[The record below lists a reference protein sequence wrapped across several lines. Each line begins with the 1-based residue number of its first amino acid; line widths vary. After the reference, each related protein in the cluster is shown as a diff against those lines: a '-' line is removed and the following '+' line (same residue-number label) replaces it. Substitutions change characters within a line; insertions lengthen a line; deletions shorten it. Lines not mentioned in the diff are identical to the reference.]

1 MTSNPPEVQEPA
13 RKEEKKGVEQEC
25 SPFVL
30 SEALPVVPAK
40 LVKRILRGE
49 YVDMSE
55 LLSDNLEAERR
66 RALSE
71 MGESGPRVSRR
82 EVPDLLSWLKC
93 FSLYAAIVASQYP
106 GKTRD
111 LWAYQALMIEEERRC
126 GGKGWRLY
134 DAGFRQQIRSLESA
148 EFGRLNQSL
157 YATSFLAYRSGARSC
172 SHCLQADHHSGEC
185 ALYPGYGRPAGRV
198 REPTG
203 ERRESGWAAEM
214 AKRRRRG
221 ACFAWNDGACVA
233 ASCRFEHVCSRCHG
247 GHRRSSCGSGVPASG
262 GGARPGV

>member
-1 MTSNPPEVQEPA
+1 MGEEATQVAVTFNPQEPA

-93 FSLYAAIVASQYP
+93 FILYAAIVASQYP
-106 GKTRD
+106 GTCGLTR
-111 LWAYQALMIEEERRC
+111 
-126 GGKGWRLY
+126 
-134 DAGFRQQIRSLESA
+134 
-148 EFGRLNQSL
+148 
-157 YATSFLAYRSGARSC
+157 
-172 SHCLQADHHSGEC
+172 
-185 ALYPGYGRPAGRV
+185 P
-198 REPTG
+198 
-203 ERRESGWAAEM
+203 
-214 AKRRRRG
+214 
-221 ACFAWNDGACVA
+221 
-233 ASCRFEHVCSRCHG
+233 
-247 GHRRSSCGSGVPASG
+247 
-262 GGARPGV
+262 